1 MGFDLYRDDETDEDL
16 HYFRWNIW
24 GFPPVRYL
32 AELYG
37 WIPTGTRIEAWIDED
52 GQGHSA
58 EDCEYDTN
66 DGQTV
71 SAEDAQNWADA
82 LKLAIVDLKQMPMV
96 KEGSKSTKID
106 DEYLKELEEIHNKV
120 PDAIMRQFN
129 TESSIAYLEKYVVFL
144 EGGEFRIF

>member
-1 MGFDLYRDDETDEDL
+1 MGYDLYRDEETDEDL

-37 WIPTGTRIEAWIDED
+37 WIPAGTRIEAWIDED

-71 SAEDAQNWADA
+71 SAKDAQNWADA
-82 LKLAIVDLKQMPMV
+82 LKLAIVDLKQMPLV
-96 KEGSKSTKID
+96 KEVSKSNKID
-106 DEYLKELEEIHNKV
+106 DENMKEREEIHNKV

-144 EGGEFRIF
+144 VGGEFRIF